1 MSAIKS
7 YSIIRIDKGRRL
19 ELEDLVTCEYSL
31 ELIIGEKP
39 FARLLCSPDSLPVLI
54 TGHLFGEG
62 IINGVEDILSLKL
75 DEQSGRAYLCLS
87 AEAEKRAFTEDVKTL
102 TTGLGP
108 QKSLAYALERSPI
121 GSKSDA
127 SNFTLK
133 AEMILRRA
141 ADFQSSSELFAATG
155 GVHSCSLCDENTV
168 IYFYEDIGRH
178 NVFDKLIGRGLT
190 DNIDF
195 SKTFIVTSG
204 RIPGYMVLK
213 AAHAGIPV
221 IVSRAAVTDAAIC
234 LAEETG
240 ITLCGFARGERLN
253 IYTGENRIVL

>member
-1 MSAIKS
+1 MLATKS
-7 YSIIRIDKGRRL
+7 YPITRIDKGQRL
-19 ELEDLVTCEYSL
+19 ELEDIVTREYSL
-31 ELIIGEKP
+31 ELCIGKKP

-54 TGHLFGEG
+54 TGYLFGEG
-62 IINGVEDILSLKL
+62 IINGVEDILSLEL
-75 DEQSGRAYLCLS
+75 DEQAGCAYLRLS
-87 AEAEKRAFTEDVKTL
+87 AEAEKRALTDSVKTL

-108 QKSLAYALERSPI
+108 QKSLIYALERLP
-121 GSKSDA
+121 GGKSGA
-127 SNFTLK
+127 SNLTLK
-133 AEMILRRA
+133 ADLILSRA
-141 ADFQSSSELFAATG
+141 ADFQSRSELFAATG
-155 GVHSCSLCDENTV
+155 GVHSCSLCDQSGV

-178 NVFDKLIGRGLT
+178 NVFDKLIGRGLS

-213 AAHAGIPV
+213 AARAGISV

-234 LAEETG
+234 LAKEAN

-253 IYTGENRIVL
+253 IYTGAERII